1 MPAERLQK
9 LLAHAGVASRREV
22 EELIRQG
29 RVTVNGQVAGIG
41 DKADP
46 AVDSVKV
53 DGRRVKIPDR
63 PRWYLLLNKPAGY
76 LSTREDPA
84 GRPTVMDLLAPQVR
98 TRVVPVGRLDFDTE
112 GLLLLTDDGEL
123 AFRVAHPRYGC
134 HKRYEVKVK
143 GEPRDEDLE
152 TLREGIFLEGK
163 RTRPAI
169 IEPLRVRRTREGE
182 NTWWTVILGEG
193 RSRQIREMFFRIGH
207 PVQRLRRVG
216 IGPLRSGGLEV
227 GAWRELDPV
236 EVDQLRAVVGL
247 QPQGRAERAPRP
259 RRRRGPAP
267 SGSAGRSAGRSSP
280 RR

>member
-1 MPAERLQK
+1 MPPERLQK
-9 LLAHAGVASRREV
+9 LLAHAGVASRREA

-29 RVTVNGQVAGIG
+29 RVTVNGQPAGIG

-46 AVDSVKV
+46 TTDSVKV
-53 DGRRVKIPDR
+53 DGRRIKVPAHAR
-63 PRWYLLLNKPAGY
+63 YYLLLNKPAGY

-84 GRPTVMDLLAPQVR
+84 GRPTVMNLVAPPLR

-112 GLLLLTDDGEL
+112 GLLLLTDDGDL

-143 GEPRDEDLE
+143 GMPREEDLDR
-152 TLREGIFLEGK
+152 LRGGVVIEGK
-163 RTRPAI
+163 RTRPAV

-182 NTWWTVILGEG
+182 NTWWTVVLSEG

-216 IGPLRSGGLEV
+216 IGPLRGEGLAL
-227 GAWRELDPV
+227 GAVRELTPL
-236 EVDQLRAVVGL
+236 ELDQLRAVVGL
-247 QPQGRAERAPRP
+247 AVEGHAERATPRHRRPGRP
-259 RRRRGPAP
+259 RRER
-267 SGSAGRSAGRSSP
+267 
-280 RR
+280 